1 MDLLR
6 RLTDPALKRLY
17 KFVLKRLIGRF
28 LLSELALSDLNVHLR
43 AGTIEL
49 RSLTLDA
56 DAINA
61 MLLSS
66 GASCHVVAACPST
79 IGRIKVRLCY
89 SDILNES
96 LTLELEDIT
105 LNLAPGPPPAPT
117 APTPR
122 PPHPTA

>member
-79 IGRIKVRLCY
+79 IGR
-89 SDILNES
+89 
-96 LTLELEDIT
+96 
-105 LNLAPGPPPAPT
+105 T
-117 APTPR
+117 A
-122 PPHPTA
+122 TAAG